1 MEAGDRD
8 AVVAAFAEHAVLRSP
23 FTDSLAF
30 EGRDQLDALVAVIL
44 NVLADLKYTEELRG
58 DGTAFLVGE
67 ARVDGSRVQF
77 SDYLKLDRD
86 GLVREMT
93 VFFRPL
99 PGTTAA
105 MRRFGE
111 GLARNKSRF
120 RARAVSSMAAPLA
133 FAARMGDRLGVRL
146 LEP

>member
-1 MEAGDRD
+1 MEARDRG

-23 FTDSLAF
+23 FTDNLTF

-44 NVLADLKYTEELRG
+44 NVLEDLEYTDELRA
-58 DGTAFLVGE
+58 DGAAFLVGE
-67 ARVDGSRVQF
+67 AHVDGTRVQF
-77 SDYLKLDRD
+77 SDYLKLDGD
-86 GLVREMT
+86 GLVQEMT

-111 GLARNKSRF
+111 GLAHNKSKI
-120 RARAVSSMAAPLA
+120 RALAVSSMAAPLA
-133 FAARMGDRLGVRL
+133 FGARMGDRLGVRL
-146 LEP
+146 VKP